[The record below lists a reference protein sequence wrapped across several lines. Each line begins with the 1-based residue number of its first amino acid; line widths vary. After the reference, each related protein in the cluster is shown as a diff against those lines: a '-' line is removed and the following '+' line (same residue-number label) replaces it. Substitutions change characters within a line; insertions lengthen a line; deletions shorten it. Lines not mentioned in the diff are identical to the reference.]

1 MQKLVPFPLAF
12 PDLWP
17 APAAAIVRLRTAL
30 ALVVVDGVDRRDGAA
45 SLFPPRS
52 FPFTAPYLSTTVAKE
67 ALAVYRRRMG
77 ASCLPFT

>member
-30 ALVVVDGVDRRDGAA
+30 ALVVVVVDGEIGGMELPAFSILVPF
-45 SLFPPRS
+45 LLPPHM
-52 FPFTAPYLSTTVAKE
+52 
-67 ALAVYRRRMG
+67 YRL
-77 ASCLPFT
+77 LP

>member
-30 ALVVVDGVDRRDGAA
+30 ALVVVDGEIGGMELPAF
-45 SLFPPRS
+45 FPPRS